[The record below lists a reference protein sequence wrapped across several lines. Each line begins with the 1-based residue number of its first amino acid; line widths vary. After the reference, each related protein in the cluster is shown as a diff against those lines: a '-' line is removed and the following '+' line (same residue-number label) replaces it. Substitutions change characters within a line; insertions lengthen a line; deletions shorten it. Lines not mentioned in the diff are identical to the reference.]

1 MNKQVHRLVFDRKR
15 GMRVPAAEHVRSAGK
30 AGGGQTRAVAVACAL
45 TLAGMVDASLAAPR
59 SLSTTVPRSA
69 AVWNNRT
76 NPGASLPVRSTAVGR
91 IAGDR
96 GRFVISNP
104 DATNLLIDQS
114 DKSIVINWDSFNI
127 GRGYG
132 VHFQQP
138 KDGTALNKIWDLNP
152 TVILGKLTA
161 TGQVILENTNG
172 VIFGPTARVETQR
185 FVATALASA
194 KNTRDDQLNTGDK
207 GKTAAFGGDDANP
220 NGFVSVE
227 RGAEIKA
234 LAGGHVML
242 IGPKVYNE
250 GRIETPD
257 GQAVLAAGQKVYLFN
272 SQDANQHG
280 FLVAV
285 DPFASGPEGVNTVEN
300 AQAQQPKKDDGTDDL
315 SQQINAI
322 VAERGT
328 INLVG
333 LTVRQNGLLTATSAV
348 ADGKGGIYLHAQKAT
363 KFDEATQRRVVTELG
378 TVELGA
384 TGQTRALQSQEQ
396 LDRLTDPTA
405 SLTELGNQLST
416 TQAELQDLQ
425 QQKIALEENL
435 RVLQEQAAQA
445 EPPADLPLQIADT
458 KDQLA
463 TITSD
468 IGKKQADVAGAQTRV
483 TDQRAVVSQIGDQLN
498 QSLVVDIQAKN
509 IINGRQTGA
518 ATGGEVLWANYHI
531 DHPDWLNPTASAL
544 FRAISVQDGT
554 NVLIQQAQDRAIFTW
569 DSFDIGRG
577 MSVAFEQPLKASVLN
592 RVEGLSPSTIAGKIK
607 ANSELIVE
615 NQAGLTL
622 ESSAQVDAG
631 RFVATGLKLDDAAFA
646 KGFRKDDGSGVIF
659 GGDSALSTSF
669 VNIKQGA
676 AITTHAV
683 EGQASD
689 VLIVGP
695 QVTNAGTITTP
706 DGQTVLAA
714 GQRIFLSAST
724 DQSARGLKVL
734 TDGFEKQPGSLVDLP
749 AGINTVVNEGTVK
762 AERGTITLVG
772 EAIRQNGQLLATTA
786 VKGKNGYISLKAS
799 KKSYSADPSYARKL
813 DQLGSI
819 EFGVNSVTSITP
831 EYDTGEGAKQATQKD
846 SDKFYRSRID
856 VIGKEVRVRA
866 DGQQGA
872 KVIAKAGD
880 INLLALAGTG
890 ESTSTQSPIVGPA
903 IGDVAPDDSYLVVDS
918 GAVIDASGER
928 DVAVAMDRNQQ
939 SGRLF
944 KIELADSPVQ
954 RGGVLYR
961 STVSF
966 DASKPIGIA
975 DVSGFYNDIERDAK
989 ELSTRGGNVR
999 MESQGAVVVSKGAT
1013 VDISGGSIKYQD
1025 GVVSTSFLRQG
1036 QRLVRLSDAKAGQR
1050 YDELINSTGTTVQLG
1065 YVEGFDAGTL
1075 TVAGMKKT
1083 AADLSGLKAG
1093 VVVGPK
1099 QRNGRSLK
1107 LSEAERELFRK
1118 KFGFEP
1124 ESFENLIE
1132 NEKKATPVVPQ
1143 ERPTH
1148 VEVASL
1154 LKLYP
1159 HLYGSVKPQA
1169 GLVTVGKIFGDD
1181 AQSQLLNQV
1190 NLVQTRT
1197 AAVGNVPM
1205 GATAMADFINAM
1217 QASTE
1222 VVIDELKS
1230 SSLGRLTLNGNQVAV
1245 SQGTSLNLGSGGE
1258 LAINANDRITVAG
1271 RVKAEGGKFTAKLK
1285 KAGDF
1290 LLESGA
1296 VIDLSGRQLDEL
1308 GTPGGTDALSVDGGI
1323 FEVKAG
1329 HSAVLAA
1336 GSQVDVSA
1344 GVWRAGSGTLA
1355 KGSAGK
1361 VDVGANTSEEPFVEN
1376 GPLKT
1381 GQLVL
1386 NGTLSAF
1393 DFNKGGTLSV
1403 KGMRTLAIGG
1413 EAFNGGLALTPEFFS
1428 ASGFGA
1434 FDLSALGDVR
1444 VADNTR
1450 LTPVLTNLVMGS
1462 GRGTLTQKAVLD
1474 SGARQPTKL
1483 ALTASLQPYTPDRL
1497 PYEGLDDGSSL
1508 TIGTNALVDVGSG
1521 GQMTLKAG
1529 RNLVVDGRLQAHGG
1543 AVSLSLLGERGGS
1556 NAQESLD
1563 KVGHLADQVILL
1575 KAGSVIDVS
1584 GITKATSVNGR
1595 LIGEVLG
1602 GGTVNLNYAP
1612 EKTAVRGRVVTEGAS
1627 KTEAASEINVS
1638 GSADDLNLNGGTRKT
1653 RISKGAGAINVAST
1667 DGFMLQG
1674 TLMAS
1679 RPDASVAGG
1688 QFYASISREG
1698 AGSAVVSTGVDYPEQ
1713 SDPSIERELI
1723 VEATQ
1728 DQLAQYAQ
1736 NGYAK
1741 GVVSSAQLA
1750 SAGFDRIQLRADD
1763 RIVLGEGA
1771 SLGNADGQQRLRT
1784 LVLNTPVLQALGTGE
1799 AGKHTLQASHVS
1811 LGDRDL
1817 KPPFGL
1823 SEAFKP
1829 EASTGGATLTV
1840 NAGLIE
1846 VSGHSALQGLKE
1858 TTLAATLGAADHQP
1872 GSRTDGEIRFIG
1884 RPFDVNTAK
1893 LDGTLN
1899 FAGDLNLQ
1907 AGQIYATTLSDFKVT
1922 GLPGQSN
1929 LTVLAPQ
1936 GGSTSRA
1943 PLSALAKLTLDA
1955 HDVLIKGVIRQPF
1968 GMITIKGKTTPE
1980 LSSDSVLSVTGDG
1993 VTVPVGTMLNGS
2005 KWVYGTQGTQDNDNA
2020 VPDTTVKQLD
2030 GLTMAKGISI
2040 SGNSLSIDGQSQ
2052 LLAQA
2057 GGDLLA
2063 TEFVAGAGGSTDTLK
2078 RANVFAVLPTYSYDF
2093 APFDTEI
2100 NANTKVNGVSLT
2112 AGDQFSVTTDNGVLA
2127 KGIYTLLPAQ
2137 YAVLPGAV
2145 LVSEATL
2152 PAGVNLTK
2160 ASIQDDGSVLVMG
2173 YKTAVGTTING
2184 GQDPRLALLLEPE
2197 ATFRAKSE
2205 LQNTSING
2213 LLASQAKKQ
2222 GTAMPSRPG
2231 DAGRVSLEA
2240 TGSAFDWAAKYNLAG
2255 AEGFAGGQFDLAMT
2269 DAMAL
2274 IKQGDA
2280 KPKDYSATVTAD
2292 SLKATGAESILLGGI
2307 RTTNDDG
2314 DTVIQTKSSKVL
2326 LGADLAVGELL
2337 AVAKDQVEVA
2347 DKVSLISTVASSDQA
2362 APLVVEGG
2370 GAALVVSNRIDTDL
2384 QRDLSAGD
2392 ATAPLGLL
2400 KIGQD
2405 VKLAG
2410 QAVQLDASQEV
2421 SADASLLID
2430 AKSLG
2435 LGSKRIAIGGAS
2447 DNADALV
2454 VDSALLDN
2462 KERLQLRSY
2471 SSIDMVGSLALGKA
2485 ATDGTP
2491 ILKKLTL
2498 DAPVIRGVGQA
2509 GDAVTVLAQQ
2519 VTLRNGSKLAPSSAP
2534 TDSKTTLSIL
2544 AKPPVKDATAEG
2556 ITLGGG
2562 QQHLAFASTQ
2572 LTTTGDVVARDS
2584 GKLTTQADVT
2594 IKSARLTAGT
2604 GVDQSIES
2612 QAGVLTIA
2620 QATAAD
2626 QARTLNDRVGAGAKL
2641 SLTGQRVLQQGTIDL
2656 ASGQINIT
2664 GKGQDG
2670 QLDTVVFAEGS
2681 KTLAKGW
2688 VAPAG
2693 GTWSTAAPGGKI
2705 SAVADK
2711 GNIVLNGLLD
2721 VSAPSGAAAGA
2732 VSLTAPKGQV
2742 VVGNKADLQGGST
2755 NQSTSG
2761 IVTVDAGNLVRN
2773 SGETTAVANA
2783 NQALDDLIKL
2793 SQKGGFQ
2800 REVEVRV
2807 REGNL
2812 ALNETMA
2819 ATRVIMSADK
2829 GSLTLN
2835 ETAKIDAH
2843 AERGGVVQLSARDD
2857 VILKKGAQGAAQIV
2871 ADSSPDAAV
2880 GANGGD
2886 ILLASTQGKVILQS
2900 GVTVSAKGDDSE
2912 DGRVVI
2918 RAKRDSATTF
2928 GADRV
2933 QLDADDI
2940 VAGEVVI
2947 EAVQTYTGK
2956 KLASGTSVEDT
2967 NTIGQETLKTHTT
2980 NFMAEKASILSALGL
2995 SASKVHLR
3003 AGVELQSDGDFQVVD
3018 DWNLWEA
3025 TRAGGEPITL
3035 TIRAKGDLSIDGTL
3049 SDGFATA
3056 TRAADTPTAT
3066 PTEIKSG
3073 NAASFRLVAGA
3084 DTNAANVLATNGPGD
3099 AGSLTIAGDKMVRT
3113 TSGSIDL
3120 VAGNDVVLAPGTGD
3134 TPVQGVAYVAGRPSA
3149 NPAKLAM
3156 AVASMPKWGQF
3167 TKQGGRLTV
3176 AAGRDIVSPL
3186 AKQWIGNWFYHTGR
3200 DASSVTWWSAFDS
3213 FKQGLGSM
3221 GGGNVRVT
3229 AGGDISNLGV
3239 VAPTSA
3245 RTVRN
3250 TVEGKPVLSQFTQNG
3265 GDVLVRAD
3273 GDISGG
3279 IYFLGKGRGRIE
3291 AGGAI
3296 DKANDLGLV
3305 LGLMDGQW
3313 AAQAGGDVNLALVY
3327 NPTMLDSTTQRIADS
3342 GAYLTYGDTAALS
3355 VTSIAG
3361 DLVWDA
3367 NSVSDTEVGKLHNN
3381 LEIPKYER
3389 LDILGRRTINNVAV
3403 NLAPGSVKLSAL
3415 AGDVR
3420 IKGSSEIYFSPT
3432 SVGDLNVFAGGDVLF
3447 AGRDVFAEGDR
3458 ALKLIMLD
3466 VDIESWIGWTLKK
3479 PAVKTSPQGDFSD
3492 DLKRNDLS
3500 LENAAVRTLH
3510 ENDIQPVQVHAD
3522 GDIEFR
3528 DSAQLII
3535 PKPSDISAGGDIIAI
3550 DYAGQNF
3557 KNSDIT
3563 RIVAGGNVIGATN
3576 AVNAQVRTNGA
3587 IRLGGPGELQVEAG
3601 QNINLSNSAGIET
3614 IGNLANPALSNQS
3627 ASIRVA
3633 AGMGKNVN
3641 VDEFASQYLNA
3652 DNAAQAALVDF
3663 VQKQMQVS
3671 GLTYTQALAYYRD
3684 MTSANQNK
3692 FADDQLL
3699 PRFLA
3704 TYITP
3709 KSSALVS
3716 DYAAYKKAQ
3725 IQANDVAQTF
3735 VPANAV
3741 EESALI
3747 AFVKQKLVTHGW
3759 SEAEVNDLN
3768 VEQALRR
3775 YRGETL
3781 AGHRPMNSADRL
3793 EFVTDQVLLPRFV
3806 ATTLSTDP
3814 AKVASILS
3822 EHMGSQPGLAIGEFV
3837 SWAWSGD
3844 AAVRDAVLG
3853 FVKSKG
3859 QAGKVS
3865 QAQALDIF
3873 RQMPLADQQQFATG
3887 QGLAPFMSAYLQ
3899 SSTYAQAWTAAAA
3912 QAGVAGTDN
3921 EFTSARFRQF
3931 KDDVMMKEIQRL
3943 GSNVSSIALSSNAS
3957 ENAQRLAA
3965 RQVVWDL
3972 MNNTISLTGLGAGF
3986 DFTGDINLA
3995 GSKVQTQAPGDK
4007 NSGGIDLFAPGGQ
4020 VLVGLTKA
4028 TALDRT
4034 QGATRGLIAG
4044 LGGSIR
4050 SFSDGDFQ
4058 VNSQKLFVVGTGDVM
4073 LYSANGDIDSGRG
4086 SNTDVAATSVQIS
4099 QDPFFGDTVYTTKPP
4114 VTGSGIGIVRDGQ
4127 GEADGKVSLLTPNG
4141 EVRALDAFIQ
4151 GPGKIEIPGPVLG
4164 ADNLKGAVAG
4174 QAAAPVVTVNLSV
4187 NTGLGTETAAGE
4199 AVTAEAAQR
4208 GKTKERSS
4216 LLTVELL
4223 GMGDQD
4229 GVGSTPAAGAPVA
4242 GKVCPDDKG
4251 KKGGK
4256 DELNC
4261 VK

>member
-1 MNKQVHRLVFDRKR
+1 MNKQVHRLVFDRNR

-45 TLAGMVDASLAAPR
+45 TLAGMVDASVAATR
-59 SLSTTVPRSA
+59 SLNTTVPRSA
-69 AVWNNRT
+69 TVWANRT

-104 DATNLLIDQS
+104 DATNLLVEQS

-132 VHFQQP
+132 VHFEQP

-194 KNTRDDQLNTGDK
+194 KNTRDDQLNTDDNGR
-207 GKTAAFGGDDANP
+207 TAAFGGDDANP
-220 NGFVSVE
+220 YGFVSVE

-257 GQAVLAAGQKVYLFN
+257 GQTVLAAGQKVYLFN

-285 DPFASGPEGVNTVEN
+285 DSFASGPEGVNTVEN
-300 AQAQQPKKDDGTDDL
+300 AQAQQPKNDDGTDDL

-363 KFDEATQRRVVTELG
+363 KFDETTQRRVVTELG

-405 SLTELGNQLST
+405 NLTELGNQLSA

-425 QQKIALEENL
+425 QQKVALEENL
-435 RVLQEQAAQA
+435 RGLLEQAAQA
-445 EPPADLPLQIADT
+445 EPPAELPSQIADA
-458 KDQLA
+458 KSQLA
-463 TITSD
+463 VITLGV
-468 IGKKQADVAGAQTRV
+468 GKKQADLDVAQTRV
-483 TDQRAVVSQIGDQLN
+483 TDQRAVVSQIGNHLN

-509 IINGRQTGA
+509 IVNGRQTGA
-518 ATGGEVLWANYHI
+518 ATGGEVLWANYQI
-531 DHPDWLNPTASAL
+531 DRPDWLNPTASAL

-554 NVLIQQAQDRAIFTW
+554 NVLIQQTQDRAIFTW
-569 DSFDIGRG
+569 DSFDIGQG

-592 RVEGLSPSTIAGKIK
+592 RVEGVSPSTIAGKLK

-615 NQAGLTL
+615 NQAGLTF
-622 ESSAQVDAG
+622 ESSAQVEAG
-631 RFVATGLKLDDAAFA
+631 RFVATGLRVDDAAFN
-646 KGFRKDDGSGVIF
+646 KGLRKDIGSGVVF
-659 GGDSALSTSF
+659 GGDSASSSSF
-669 VNIKQGA
+669 VHIQQGA
-676 AITTHAV
+676 TITARAV

-714 GQRIFLSAST
+714 GQKVFLSASI
-724 DQSARGLKVL
+724 DQSARGLNVL
-734 TDGFEKQPGSLVDLP
+734 TDGFEQPPGSQLDLP
-749 AGINTVVNEGTVK
+749 VGTNTVVNEGTVK

-786 VKGKNGYISLKAS
+786 VKGKNGYISLHAS
-799 KKSYSADPSYARKL
+799 KKSYNANTEVPREL

-819 EFGVNSVTSITP
+819 EFGVNSVTAITP
-831 EYDTGEGAKQATQKD
+831 EYDNGAGAKQATQKD

-866 DGQQGA
+866 DGAQGA
-872 KVIAKAGD
+872 KIIAKAGD

-890 ESTSTQSPIVGPA
+890 KSTSNNSPIVGPA
-903 IGDVAPDDSYLVVDS
+903 IGDIVADDSHLVVDS
-918 GAVIDASGER
+918 GALIDASGER

-966 DASKPIGIA
+966 DASKAIGIA

-1075 TVAGMKKT
+1075 TVAGMKRT
-1083 AADLSGLKAG
+1083 ATDLSGLKAG

-1107 LSEAERELFRK
+1107 LSEAERELFKK
-1118 KFGFEP
+1118 KFGVEP

-1132 NEKKATPVVPQ
+1132 NDKKATPVVPQ
-1143 ERPTH
+1143 ARPTH

-1190 NLVQTRT
+1190 NVVQTRT

-1205 GATAMADFINAM
+1205 GAAAMADFINAL

-1245 SQGTSLNLGSGGE
+1245 SQGASLNLGSGGE

-1271 RVKAEGGKFTAKLK
+1271 SVKAEGGKFTAKLK

-1290 LLESGA
+1290 LLKSGA
-1296 VIDLSGRQLDEL
+1296 MVDLSGRQLDEL

-1344 GVWRAGSGTLA
+1344 GVWRAGSGTLT

-1376 GPLKT
+1376 GQLKT
-1381 GQLVL
+1381 GQVVL
-1386 NGTLSAF
+1386 DGTLSAF

-1444 VADNTR
+1444 VADNTQ
-1450 LTPVLTNLVMGS
+1450 LTPVLSNLVMGT
-1462 GRGTLTQKAVLD
+1462 GRGGMTGKAVLD
-1474 SGARQPTKL
+1474 PGARQSTKL

-1508 TIGTNALVDVGSG
+1508 TIGTNALVDVGAG

-1556 NAQESLD
+1556 DAQASLD
-1563 KVGHLADQVILL
+1563 KVGYLADQVILL

-1584 GITKATSVNGR
+1584 GTTKANSVNGR
-1595 LIGEVLG
+1595 MMGEVLG

-1627 KTEAASEINVS
+1627 ETEAASEINVS
-1638 GSADDLNLNGGTRKT
+1638 GAADDLNLNAGSRKT
-1653 RISKGAGAINVAST
+1653 RISKGAGAINVGST
-1667 DGFMLQG
+1667 DGFLLQG
-1674 TLMAS
+1674 TMTAS

-1688 QFYASISREG
+1688 QFYASISRAG
-1698 AGSAVVSTGVDYPEQ
+1698 AGSAVVSTGVNYPEQ
-1713 SDPSIERELI
+1713 NDPSIKRELI
-1723 VEATQ
+1723 VEATN
-1728 DQLAQYAQ
+1728 DQLAQHAQ

-1741 GVVSSAQLA
+1741 GVVSAAQLA

-1771 SLGNADGQQRLRT
+1771 SLGAAEGQQRLRT
-1784 LVLNTPVLQALGTGE
+1784 LVLNTPVLQALGSGKAGE
-1799 AGKHTLQASHVS
+1799 HTLQASHVS

-1817 KPPFGL
+1817 KPPFGS
-1823 SEAFKP
+1823 SEASKP
-1829 EASTGGATLTV
+1829 QASTGDATLAV

-1846 VSGHSALQGLKE
+1846 LSGHSALQGVKE

-1884 RPFDVNTAK
+1884 RPFDVTTSK
-1893 LDGTLN
+1893 LEGSLN

-1922 GLPGQSN
+1922 GLPDQSK
-1929 LTVLAPQ
+1929 LTVSALQ
-1936 GGSTSRA
+1936 GGSTSRT

-1968 GMITIKGKTTPE
+1968 GLITIKGATTPV
-1980 LSSDSVLSVTGDG
+1980 LSADSVLSVTGDG

-2030 GLTMAKGISI
+2030 GLTMAKGITI

-2078 RANVFAVLPTYSYDF
+2078 RANVFAVLPNYSYDF

-2173 YKTAVGTTING
+2173 HKTAVGTTING

-2240 TGSAFDWAAKYNLAG
+2240 TGAAFDWAAQYNLAG

-2280 KPKDYSATVTAD
+2280 KPEGFSATVTAD
-2292 SLKATGAESILLGGI
+2292 ALKATGAESILLGGI

-2326 LGADLAVGELL
+2326 LGADLSIGELL

-2347 DKVSLISTVASSDQA
+2347 DKVSLTSTVASSDQA
-2362 APLVVEGG
+2362 APLVVQGG

-2410 QAVQLDASQEV
+2410 QAVQLDASQQV

-2435 LGSKRIAIGGAS
+2435 LGSQRIAIGGAS
-2447 DNADALV
+2447 DHADALV

-2471 SSIDMVGSLALGKA
+2471 SSIDMVGSVALGKT

-2491 ILKKLTL
+2491 TLKKLTL

-2509 GDAVTVLAQQ
+2509 GDAVTVVAQQ

-2572 LTTTGDVVARDS
+2572 LTTTGDVVARDN

-2604 GVDQSIES
+2604 GVDQAIES

-2620 QATAAD
+2620 QAPVAND

-2670 QLDTVVFAEGS
+2670 QLETVVFAEGS

-2688 VAPAG
+2688 VASAG
-2693 GTWSTAAPGGKI
+2693 STWSTAAPGGKI
-2705 SAVADK
+2705 SALADK

-2732 VSLTAPKGQV
+2732 VNLTAAKGQL
-2742 VVGNKADLQGGST
+2742 VVGSAANLQGGST
-2755 NQSTSG
+2755 SQGTSG

-2812 ALNETMA
+2812 SLNETMA
-2819 ATRVIMSADK
+2819 ATRVVMSADK

-2857 VILKKGAQGAAQIV
+2857 VILKKGNLGAAQIV

-2886 ILLASTQGKVILQS
+2886 ILLASTQGKVILAS
-2900 GVTVSAKGDDSE
+2900 GVTVSAKGDDAE

-2933 QLDADDI
+2933 QLDADDV

-2947 EAVQTYTGK
+2947 EAVQTYSGE
-2956 KLASGTSVEDT
+2956 KLASGTSVAAT
-2967 NTIGQETLKTHTT
+2967 KTIGQETLKTDTK
-2980 NFMAEKASILSALGL
+2980 NFMAKKANVLNALGL
-2995 SASKVHLR
+2995 TASKVQLR
-3003 AGVELQSDGDFQVVD
+3003 AGVELQSDGDFQVAN

-3035 TIRAKGDLSIDGTL
+3035 TIRAKGDLSINGSL

-3056 TRAADTPTAT
+3056 TRAADNATA

-3073 NAASFRLVAGA
+3073 DAASFRLVAGA
-3084 DTNAANVLATNGPGD
+3084 DTKGANVLATNGP
-3099 AGSLTIAGDKMVRT
+3099 ATTGSLTIAGGKIVRT

-3120 VAGNDVVLAPGTGD
+3120 AAGNDVVLGAGTGP

-3149 NPAKLAM
+3149 KPANLAM
-3156 AVASMPKWGQF
+3156 AASGLPKWGQF
-3167 TKQGGRLTV
+3167 TEHGGRLSV

-3186 AKQWIGNWFYHTGR
+3186 AKQWIGNWFYHTGK
-3200 DASSVTWWSAFDS
+3200 DASSVTWWSAFDG

-3221 GGGNVRVT
+3221 GGGDVRVT

-3250 TVEGKPVLSQFTQNG
+3250 TVGGASALSQLTQNG

-3291 AGGAI
+3291 SGGTVDKGGAQ
-3296 DKANDLGLV
+3296 KESDLGLV

-3313 AAQAGGDVNLALVY
+3313 AVQAGGDVNLALVY
-3327 NPTMLDSTTQRIADS
+3327 NPTMLDSTAPRATASADS
-3342 GAYLTYGDTAALS
+3342 GAYLTYGDTAAVSLLSVHGDVVWAANS
-3355 VTSIAG
+3355 VTSKEAIEEFHG
-3361 DLVWDA
+3361 
-3367 NSVSDTEVGKLHNN
+3367 NSS
-3381 LEIPKYER
+3381 IPVQER
-3389 LDILGRRTINNVAV
+3389 LALASRASVVRDTL
-3403 NLAPGSVKLSAL
+3403 NLAPGTMSLSAL
-3415 AGDVR
+3415 SGDVG
-3420 IKGSSEIYFSPT
+3420 IEWSGNLYLAPSA
-3432 SVGDLNVFAGGDVLF
+3432 VGDLSIYAGEDVRLGTQ
-3447 AGRDVFAEGDR
+3447 ASKRLGLLDTDVTNWNAWTVSKP
-3458 ALKLIMLD
+3458 ALKASAQIILEGNLASGMLD
-3466 VDIESWIGWTLKK
+3466 DGKSAPKMLHEADSQPASVHANGDLLFQSSTSLVIAK
-3479 PAVKTSPQGDFSD
+3479 PA
-3492 DLKRNDLS
+3492 
-3500 LENAAVRTLH
+3500 
-3510 ENDIQPVQVHAD
+3510 
-3522 GDIEFR
+3522 
-3528 DSAQLII
+3528 
-3535 PKPSDISAGGDIIAI
+3535 DISAGGDIENIS
-3550 DYAGQNF
+3550 YVGQNF
-3557 KNSDIT
+3557 KNADIT
-3563 RIVAGGNVIGATN
+3563 RIVAGGNVNGV
-3576 AVNAQVRTNGA
+3576 VNVDPTRPNGK
-3587 IRLGGPGELQVEAG
+3587 IQLGGPGELQIEAG
-3601 QNINLSNSAGIET
+3601 HDINLFNAYGIET
-3614 IGNLANPALSNQS
+3614 IGNLTNPALSNQS

-3633 AGMGKNVN
+3633 AGMDKKVD
-3641 VDEFASQYLNA
+3641 VDEFAAQYLNT
-3652 DNAAQAALVDF
+3652 DSAAQAALVTF

-3684 MTSANQNK
+3684 MTPANQNK

-3699 PRFLA
+3699 PKFLA

-3709 KSSALVS
+3709 KSSSLVA
-3716 DYAAYKKAQ
+3716 DYAAYKQAQ
-3725 IQANDVAQTF
+3725 LQANDIAQTF
-3735 VPANAV
+3735 VPSSAA
-3741 EESALI
+3741 EEAALI
-3747 AFVKQKLVTHGW
+3747 AFVKQKLVSHGW

-3768 VEQALRR
+3768 ADQALRR

-3814 AKVASILS
+3814 AKVVNILS
-3822 EHMGSQPGLAIGEFV
+3822 EHMGSQPGLALGEFV

-3844 AAVRDAVLG
+3844 AGVRDAVLG
-3853 FVKSKG
+3853 FVESKG
-3859 QAGKVS
+3859 AVGKVG
-3865 QAQALDIF
+3865 QAQALDVF

-3899 SSTYAQAWTAAAA
+3899 SSTYAQAWSAAAA
-3912 QAGVAGTDN
+3912 QAGVAGTGN

-3943 GSNVSSIALSSNAS
+3943 GSNVTSVALSSNAI
-3957 ENAQRLAA
+3957 ENAQRLAT

-3972 MNNTISLTGLGAGF
+3972 MNNTIGLTGLGAGF

-3995 GSKVQTQAPGDK
+3995 GSKVQTQGPGDK
-4007 NSGGIDLFAPGGQ
+4007 SSGGIDLFAPGGQ

-4028 TALDRT
+4028 TAFDRQ
-4034 QGATRGLIAG
+4034 QGATRGLIAAQ
-4044 LGGSIR
+4044 GGGIR

-4086 SNTDVAATSVQIS
+4086 SNTDVAAIDVQVG
-4099 QDPFFGDTVYTTKPP
+4099 QDSFFGDTVYTVKPP
-4114 VTGSGIGIVRDGQ
+4114 VTGSGIGIVRNGQ
-4127 GEADGKVSLLTPNG
+4127 GEADGRVSLLTPNG

-4164 ADNLKGAVAG
+4164 ADNLKGAVVG

-4199 AVTAEAAQR
+4199 AVSAEATQR

-4223 GMGDQD
+4223 GMGDQE
-4229 GVGSTPAAGAPVA
+4229 GAGAAPA
-4242 GKVCPDDKG
+4242 EKVCPDDKE
-4251 KKGGK
+4251 KKSGK
-4256 DELNC
+4256 DNLNC